1 MSKGISLSIDHLIDR
16 IEALTPKTDS
26 YHGYLCISDASG
38 RNLSLESR
46 SNQNRLFDIRFQSLA
61 QDDGQAGI
69 SGRKRIDLLLR
80 VRYDIGGDL
89 ALLDRMIAEDSSQL
103 INSLKQPDYDA
114 DNTGIV
120 SLIPA
125 QASLSE
131 IQNDPSQVGYLL
143 SLPFTLLYIE
153 E

>member
-1 MSKGISLSIDHLIDR
+1 MSRGISLSIDHLIDR

-46 SNQNRLFDIRFQSLA
+46 SNQNRIFDIRFQSLA

-114 DNTGIV
+114 DTTGIV

-131 IQNDPSQVGYLL
+131 IQNDPSQVGYIL

>member
-61 QDDGQAGI
+61 Q
-69 SGRKRIDLLLR
+69 SH
-80 VRYDIGGDL
+80 
-89 ALLDRMIAEDSSQL
+89 
-103 INSLKQPDYDA
+103 SLY
-114 DNTGIV
+114 GEF
-120 SLIPA
+120 L
-125 QASLSE
+125 
-131 IQNDPSQVGYLL
+131 
-143 SLPFTLLYIE
+143 
-153 E
+153 

>member
-46 SNQNRLFDIRFQSLA
+46 SNQNRIFDIRFQSLA

-103 INSLKQPDYDA
+103 INSIKQPDYDA
-114 DNTGIV
+114 DHTGIV

-131 IQNDPSQVGYLL
+131 IQNDPAQVGYLL